1 MVCEE
6 IFERINS
13 KKEVAGGGR
22 TEFDVKL
29 SMLEIYNEHV
39 QDLFQNPNIRPK
51 GGLKVREHPKLGVF
65 VEELSKVT
73 VHSYDEIQ
81 RQIDKGTG
89 NRTIGAT
96 NMNATSSR
104 AHTVVTMAFVQ
115 KFFVKMLIK

>member
-51 GGLKVREHPKLGVF
+51 GGSKVREHPKLDVC
-65 VEELSKVT
+65 VEELSKVA

-89 NRTIGAT
+89 NRTIGVT
-96 NMNATSSR
+96 NMNCN
-104 AHTVVTMAFVQ
+104 
-115 KFFVKMLIK
+115 IK